1 MSIIDKFGA
10 LIEHTCNS
18 HPAAAR
24 KMLKAGWQAQ
34 NFKFKNFPDKRLSKS
49 GAYLSKLLMDAMI
62 APLKEPSN
70 TSIVSVFTPCE
81 LLHAYGLK
89 PFNAEGFSCYIA
101 ASHAEDSF
109 LKVSEE
115 YGIPETFCSYH
126 KIFLGAAYKELMPSP
141 KCIISTNLACD
152 ANQITF
158 RELSKYYNIPH
169 FTIDV
174 PININESSVKYVASQ
189 LKELD
194 LFLSMLTGKSQD
206 SAFLKSILRRSKR
219 TVNYYNDYMLA
230 RADKCLLQDLVT
242 PLYEFVAMNILL
254 GTDPAEKYALMA
266 LNDAKN
272 AEKAEGIRL
281 FWIHTVPYLQSDIK
295 KILNFTKDAQI
306 VGIDMAVSSILD
318 FDPEKPYEAMARRMV
333 YNSFN
338 GTASHRIDSALA
350 WAKRVKADG
359 AIWFCHCGCKN
370 TLGASSLAKHVFEEK
385 DMPLL
390 ILNGDGCSRSA
401 GNEGQNA
408 TRIEAFLEMLKASK
422 EAANEK

>member
-1 MSIIDKFGA
+1 MSIIDKFGN
-10 LIEHTCNS
+10 LIENTCKT
-18 HPAAAR
+18 HPIAAR
-24 KMLKAGWQAQ
+24 KLLKAGWQAQ

-49 GAYLSKLLMDAMI
+49 GAYLSTLLMDAMI
-62 APLKEPSN
+62 APLKRPSN

-101 ASHAEDSF
+101 ASHAESSF
-109 LKVSEE
+109 LRASEE
-115 YGIPETFCSYH
+115 HGIPETFCSYH
-126 KIFLGAAYKELMPSP
+126 KIFLGAAYKKLMPSP

-152 ANQITF
+152 ANHITF
-158 RELSKYYNIPH
+158 RELSKYYDVPH

-174 PININESSVKYVASQ
+174 PINISEASVKYVASQ
-189 LKELD
+189 LEALD
-194 LFLSMLTGKSQD
+194 LFLSKLTGKPQNPE
-206 SAFLKSILRRSKR
+206 FLKTILRRSKR
-219 TVNYYNDYMLA
+219 TVDYYEKYMLT

-266 LNDAKN
+266 LNDAKK
-272 AEKAEGIRL
+272 AKKAEGIRL
-281 FWIHTVPYLQSDIK
+281 FWVHTVPYLQSDIK
-295 KILNFTKDAQI
+295 KILNFTTDAQI
-306 VGIDMAVSSILD
+306 VGIDMALSSILD

-338 GTASHRIDSALA
+338 GTASHRINSALS
-350 WAKRVKADG
+350 WAKKVKADG
-359 AIWFCHCGCKN
+359 TVWFCHCGCKN
-370 TLGASSLAKHVFEEK
+370 TLGASALAKQIFEKE

-390 ILNGDGCSRSA
+390 LLNGDGCNRSS

-408 TRIEAFLEMLKASK
+408 TRIEAFLEMLKAAK
-422 EAANEK
+422 ETSNE

>member
-1 MSIIDKFGA
+1 MSIIDKFGS
-10 LIEHTCNS
+10 LIESTCEA
-18 HPAAAR
+18 HPTAAR
-24 KMLKAGWQAQ
+24 KILKAGWQAQ
-34 NFKFKNFPDKRLSKS
+34 NFKFKGFPDKRLSKS
-49 GAYLSKLLMDAMI
+49 GAYLSTLLMDAMI

-89 PFNAEGFSCYIA
+89 PFNTEGFSCYIA

-109 LKVSEE
+109 LRASEE
-115 YGIPETFCSYH
+115 HGIPETFCSYH
-126 KIFLGAAYKELMPSP
+126 KVFLGAAYKNLMPSP

-174 PININESSVKYVASQ
+174 PVDISDASVKYVASQ

-194 LFLSMLTGKSQD
+194 LFLSKLTGKPQNP
-206 SAFLKSILRRSKR
+206 AFLKSILRRSRR
-219 TVNYYNDYMLA
+219 TVDYFNQYMLT

-242 PLYEFVAMNILL
+242 PLYEFVTMNILL
-254 GTDPAEKYALMA
+254 GTAPAEKYALLA
-266 LNDAKN
+266 LNDAK
-272 AEKAEGIRL
+272 KAKEATGIRL
-281 FWIHTVPYLQSDIK
+281 FWVHTVPYLHGDIK
-295 KILNFTKDAQI
+295 ELLNFTENAQI

-338 GTASHRIDSALA
+338 GTASHRIDSAIS
-350 WAKRVKADG
+350 WAKKVKADG
-359 AIWFCHCGCKN
+359 AVWFCHCGCKN
-370 TLGASSLAKHVFEEK
+370 TLGASSLAKQLFEKK

-390 ILNGDGCSRSA
+390 ILNGDGCNRAS

-408 TRIEAFLEMLKASK
+408 TRIEAFLEMLKAAK
-422 EAANEK
+422 ETSNEK

>member
-1 MSIIDKFGA
+1 MSIIDKFGS
-10 LIEHTCNS
+10 LVENTCTT

-24 KMLKAGWQAQ
+24 KLLKAGWQAQ

-101 ASHAEDSF
+101 ASHAESSF
-109 LKVSEE
+109 IRASEE
-115 YGIPETFCSYH
+115 HGIPETFCSYH
-126 KIFLGAAYKELMPSP
+126 KIILGAAYKDLMPSP

-158 RELSKYYNIPH
+158 RELSKYYDIPH
-169 FTIDV
+169 FIIDV
-174 PININESSVKYVASQ
+174 PINISEASVKYVASQ

-194 LFLSMLTGKSQD
+194 LFLSKLTGKPQD
-206 SAFLKSILRRSKR
+206 PEFLKNILRRSKR
-219 TVNYYNDYMLA
+219 TVDHYEKYMMT

-254 GTDPAEKYALMA
+254 GTEPAEKYALMA
-266 LNDAKN
+266 LNDAIN
-272 AEKAEGIRL
+272 AKSAEGIRL
-281 FWIHTVPYLQSDIK
+281 FWVHTVPYLQNDIK
-295 KILNFTKDAQI
+295 KILNFTNDAQI
-306 VGIDMAVSSILD
+306 VGIDMAVSAVLD

-338 GTASHRIDSALA
+338 GTSSHRISSALS
-350 WAKRVKADG
+350 WAEKVKADG
-359 AIWFCHCGCKN
+359 TIWFCHCGCKN
-370 TLGASSLAKHVFEEK
+370 TLGASSIAKQIFEK
-385 DMPLL
+385 NDMPLL
-390 ILNGDGCSRSA
+390 ILNGDGCDRSA

-408 TRIEAFLEMLKASK
+408 TRIEAFLEMLKAAK
-422 EAANEK
+422 ETYNEK